1 MELLHCYTRV
11 TLLHSCYTVTL
22 VELAYHPFSLG
33 GGLGVTARA
42 VSWRPPTGGCRTSQT
57 TRGHLRRRQ
66 MTSGDVASEMMDSK

>member
-42 VSWRPPTGGCRTSQT
+42 VSWRPPTGGCRCEKLGDLADNSGTPSTTSDDF
-57 TRGHLRRRQ
+57 R
-66 MTSGDVASEMMDSK
+66 